1 MPIMSQTIKRVIKH
15 HVIEPNQPA
24 IAALSEACDLSRAE
38 LKQCF
43 TKGAVWVTALGQ
55 KPMRVRRVKKPLKK
69 GDCIELYYN
78 PDVLNAT
85 TTAPTLILDNLQY
98 SIWIKPRGMLS
109 QGSKWG
115 DHTALYRWVEMN
127 YQAPNESQSRQAW
140 LVHRLDRATAG
151 LQLLAH
157 TKKMAQTLTQL
168 FEHRQINKYYQ
179 AIVHGRFPQEPQTY
193 KTDIDG
199 RPATTHAERLHH
211 SVEQNVSLI
220 NVAIESGRK
229 HQIRKHLSEAGFA
242 VVGDRL
248 YGGEEKDARLQAPRP
263 NLQLTAYQLEF
274 DCPLTQAPIKIE
286 LESNQLDLMTL
297 RP

>member
-1 MPIMSQTIKRVIKH
+1 MSQTIKRVIKH
-15 HVIEPNQPA
+15 DITKPNQTA
-24 IAALSEACDLSRAE
+24 IDALSEACDLSRAE
-38 LKQCF
+38 LKHCF
-43 TKGAVWVTALGQ
+43 TKGAVWVAAFGQ
-55 KPMRVRRVKKPLKK
+55 KPMRVRRVKKSLNV

-85 TTAPTLILDNLQY
+85 ITDPTLILDNQQY

-168 FEHRQINKYYQ
+168 FEHRHINKHYQ
-179 AIVHGRFPQEPQTY
+179 AIVHGELPPDRQTY

-199 RPATTHAERLHH
+199 RSATTHAERLHY
-211 SVEQNVSLI
+211 SPEQNLSLVK
-220 NVAIESGRK
+220 VAIESGRK
-229 HQIRKHLSEAGFA
+229 HQIRKHLSEAGF
-242 VVGDRL
+242 VIVGDRL
-248 YGGEEKDARLQAPRP
+248 YGSKEKDALIDSSRP

-274 DCPLTQAPIKIE
+274 ICPLTQTPISIE
-286 LESNQLDLMTL
+286 LDNSQLDLIAL
-297 RP
+297 AH

>member
-1 MPIMSQTIKRVIKH
+1 MSQTTKRVIKH
-15 HVIEPNQPA
+15 DITKPNQTA
-24 IAALSEACDLSRAE
+24 IDALSEACDLSRAE

-55 KPMRVRRVKKPLKK
+55 KPMRVRRVKKSLNA
-69 GDCIELYYN
+69 GDLIELYYS
-78 PDVLNAT
+78 PDILNAT
-85 TTAPTLILDNLQY
+85 ITAPTLILDNLQY
-98 SIWIKPRGMLS
+98 SVWVKPRGMLS

-127 YQAPNESQSRQAW
+127 YQAPKESQPRQAW

-168 FEHRQINKYYQ
+168 FEHRHINKHYQ
-179 AIVHGRFPQEPQTY
+179 AIVHGEFPPDQQTY

-199 RPATTHAERLHH
+199 RSATTHAERLRY
-211 SVEQNVSLI
+211 SAEQNLSLVK
-220 NVAIESGRK
+220 VAIESGRK
-229 HQIRKHLSEAGFA
+229 HQIRKHLSEAGF
-242 VVGDRL
+242 VIVGDRL
-248 YGGEEKDARLQAPRP
+248 YGSEEKDALIQAARP

-274 DCPLTQAPIKIE
+274 ICPLTQTPINIE
-286 LESNQLDLMTL
+286 LDDSQLNLIALTS
-297 RP
+297 